1 MVRLLHRWRWIVV
14 AIAVLAIV
22 LVAGVVTYERHF
34 SAPAPAKLALPPLK
48 SGSSTS
54 PASSAQAALDGAWNL
69 GPATVVGYR
78 VAVGTLGLH
87 KTIVGRTN
95 RAWGSVAVR
104 DGRVAR
110 GSFTVDMTSFRGG
123 TRESDLI
130 DAKAHP
136 TATFVLTGP
145 IKLDS
150 GSADGAV
157 RHYTATGRLTLRGV
171 TTPVAV
177 VVSQERKGTTFWVLA
192 DISIAFARWH
202 VPVPSGVKS
211 RGTIEVL
218 LGLVRG
224 AGNRAPAS

>member
-1 MVRLLHRWRWIVV
+1 M
-14 AIAVLAIV
+14 LAIL
-22 LVAGVVTYERHF
+22 LVAGVVTFDRHV

-48 SGSSTS
+48 SGSS
-54 PASSAQAALDGAWNL
+54 ASKAGAGHATLEGAWNL

-78 VAVGTLGLH
+78 VAVDTLGLR

-95 RAWGSVAVR
+95 RAWGSVTVR
-104 DGRVAR
+104 GGRVAR

-123 TRESDLI
+123 KRERDLI
-130 DAKAHP
+130 DAKAYP

-171 TTPVAV
+171 TTPVALM
-177 VVSQERKGTTFWVLA
+177 VSQERKGTTFYVLA

-202 VPVPSGVKS
+202 VPVPYGVKS

-218 LGLVRG
+218 MGLIRG